1 MPHVLFA
8 VWMPHFENVAK
19 PNTDG
24 LYLFLL
30 FNIGWEVGKFSE
42 YKPRARKLYNDGLR
56 ARARHGDEA
65 RKPLHGPQ
73 RARPEAREGRL
84 DGRRRVRA
92 WRA

>member
-8 VWMPHFENVAK
+8 VPEIFENVAK

-42 YKPRARKLYNDGLR
+42 YKPRARKLYNDGNHS
-56 ARARHGDEA
+56 A
-65 RKPLHGPQ
+65 GPNEPDQ
-73 RARPEAREGRL
+73 KHEKAVSMDDDA
-84 DGRRRVRA
+84 
-92 WRA
+92 